1 MLVTSLLVLME
12 GHCVFLAAFGMTDTF
27 GFPTESQWTNEDVLA
42 SFKML
47 AIPLDLRN
55 HQPVILSSR
64 KGQSL
69 IRRKEVP
76 LVYVMGTFPLL
87 FILPR
92 GFCFPMKRESGICWR
107 NVSASVH
114 DLKRSSH
121 FGSSFDH

>member
-12 GHCVFLAAFGMTDTF
+12 GHCVFLAAFDMTDTF
-27 GFPTESQWTNEDVLA
+27 GFPTESQRRNEDFLA
-42 SFKML
+42 PFKML
-47 AIPLDLRN
+47 AIPLNLRN
-55 HQPVILSSR
+55 HEPGILSSH

-69 IRRKEVP
+69 VCRKEAP

-92 GFCFPMKRESGICWR
+92 RFCFPMNRESGICWR

-114 DLKRSSH
+114 VLKKSSRLC
-121 FGSSFDH
+121 SSFDH